1 MLLYTHYTLRALFV
15 NIKDVKYYYDK
26 INMNEILEIVDSY
39 KHFLKPHKI
48 ECIKYLLKVRI
59 EYLKKRILYEWFV

>member
-26 INMNEILEIVDSY
+26 INMNEILEIIDSH

-59 EYLKKRILYEWFV
+59 EYLKEKVILYE

>member
-1 MLLYTHYTLRALFV
+1 
-15 NIKDVKYYYDK
+15 
-26 INMNEILEIVDSY
+26 MNEILEIIDSH

-59 EYLKKRILYEWFV
+59 KYLKEKVILYE

>member
-1 MLLYTHYTLRALFV
+1 MHTIHLEHFFI
-15 NIKDVKYYYDK
+15 NIKDVKCYYDK
-26 INMNEILEIVDSY
+26 INMNEILEIVDSH

-59 EYLKKRILYEWFV
+59 EYLKKRGILYE

>member
-48 ECIKYLLKVRI
+48 GCIKYLLKVRI
-59 EYLKKRILYEWFV
+59 EYIKEK